1 MEQETLHANKRVA
14 SGSRASKRLRR
25 EGRVPGV
32 VYGTTVES
40 QPIHVS
46 SRDLYSVLH
55 TQAGLNAIIEL
66 DVEGTPV
73 LTVAREVQRHPVRG
87 EIEHLDFIEVRMDQ
101 AIEAEV
107 GVEYTG
113 TPVGVIDDG
122 GIVETIEN
130 SVTIRALP
138 NAIPS
143 SIEVDIAHLSLGDT
157 LKGSDLPE
165 IDGVAYDIDP
175 DAPLLTVVT
184 PAALIEE
191 TPDVLPEG
199 MEGEE
204 GEEASSE
211 DAGAGAEAGHD
222 DGDEG

>member
-1 MEQETLHANKRVA
+1 
-14 SGSRASKRLRR
+14 
-25 EGRVPGV
+25 
-32 VYGTTVES
+32 
-40 QPIHVS
+40 
-46 SRDLYSVLH
+46 
-55 TQAGLNAIIEL
+55 
-66 DVEGTPV
+66 
-73 LTVAREVQRHPVRG
+73 VQRHPVRG

-113 TPVGVIDDG
+113 TPIGVIDEG

-130 SVTIRALP
+130 SVTISALP

-165 IDGVAYDIDP
+165 IAGVTYDIDA
-175 DAPLLTVVT
+175 DAPLLTVVA

-191 TPDVLPEG
+191 TPDLLL
-199 MEGEE
+199 EGEE
-204 GEEASSE
+204 GEE
-211 DAGAGAEAGHD
+211 GAAEAGDGSDGDD
-222 DGDEG
+222 DGDEA